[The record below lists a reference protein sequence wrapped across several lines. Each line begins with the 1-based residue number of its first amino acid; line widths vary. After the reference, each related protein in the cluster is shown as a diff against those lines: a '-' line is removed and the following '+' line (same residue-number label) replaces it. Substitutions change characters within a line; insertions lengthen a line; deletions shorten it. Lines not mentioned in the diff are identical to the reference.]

1 MKKSNY
7 SRRKFIATAA
17 IGSLGAVAAGGISP
31 FRGISPFSGITFS
44 KSGADKLA
52 ILGGTPVAPAKVWP
66 DWPYVDHEMVNRII
80 KTVRSGIWSRIQSRT
95 GTVPTFEQEY
105 AALMGTKRCVAT
117 GSGTQALSACVEAMG
132 IGAGDEV
139 ITSPYTDMGTV
150 SSILTARA
158 LPVLADLDPESYQ
171 IDPADVERK
180 ITSKTKAIM
189 PVHMMGQPCDIKS
202 IMSIAKKHK
211 LRVIEDA
218 CQAHLARFEGK
229 LLGTIGDVGCF
240 SFQTSKT
247 IACGEGG
254 VAIGDDEDLMD
265 KVFMV
270 MMNGS
275 AKITG
280 TKYRMNELEGAILLG
295 QLSGVQERFDIRNR
309 NAKYL
314 SSKLKGFPGLVPQK
328 LYPGTDSGSFY
339 LYPMSYKKEHFNN
352 ADRSKFLKA
361 MEAEGISFSP
371 YIANGLHREPWTD
384 YIMNLREYKK
394 MYSAE
399 RLNRYREQL
408 RLPKTDQVCEEMVMI
423 WASGPLLGSQ
433 SDMDDIINA
442 IMKVYENRDQLHLI

>member
-1 MKKSNY
+1 
-7 SRRKFIATAA
+7 
-17 IGSLGAVAAGGISP
+17 
-31 FRGISPFSGITFS
+31 
-44 KSGADKLA
+44 
-52 ILGGTPVAPAKVWP
+52 
-66 DWPYVDHEMVNRII
+66 
-80 KTVRSGIWSRIQSRT
+80 
-95 GTVPTFEQEY
+95 
-105 AALMGTKRCVAT
+105 
-117 GSGTQALSACVEAMG
+117 
-132 IGAGDEV
+132 
-139 ITSPYTDMGTV
+139 
-150 SSILTARA
+150 
-158 LPVLADLDPESYQ
+158 
-171 IDPADVERK
+171 
-180 ITSKTKAIM
+180 M

-202 IMSIAKKHK
+202 IMTIAKKHN

-218 CQAHLARFEGK
+218 CQAHLARYEGK

-247 IACGEGG
+247 IASGEGG
-254 VAIGDDEDLMD
+254 AAIGDDEDLMD

-295 QLSGVQERFDIRNR
+295 QLSGVQERFEIRNR

-314 SSKLKGFPGLVPQK
+314 SSRLKDFPGLVPQK

-361 MEAEGISFSP
+361 MEAEGIGFSP

-442 IMKVYENRDQLHLI
+442 IMKVYDNRDQLHLI

>member
-1 MKKSNY
+1 MKNNYY
-7 SRRKFIATAA
+7 SRRKFIATAS

-31 FRGISPFSGITFS
+31 FSGIAFT
-44 KSGADKLA
+44 KSRADKLA
-52 ILGGTPVAPAKVWP
+52 ILGGTPVAPNKVWP

-80 KTVRSGIWSRIQSRT
+80 KTVRSGIWSRIQSKT

-105 AALMGTKRCVAT
+105 AALMGAKRCVAT
-117 GSGTQALSACVEAMG
+117 GSGTQALSSCVEAMG

-171 IDPADVERK
+171 LDPADVERK
-180 ITSKTKAIM
+180 ITPKTKAIM

-202 IMSIAKKHK
+202 IMSIAKRHNIKI
-211 LRVIEDA
+211 IEDA

-229 LLGTIGDVGCF
+229 LLGTIGDMGCF

-254 VAIGDDEDLMD
+254 AVIGNDEELMGLAYT
-265 KVFMV
+265 V
-270 MMNGS
+270 MMNGG
-275 AKITG
+275 ARITG

-295 QLSGVQERFDIRNR
+295 QLSGAKERFEIRNR

-314 SSKLKGFPGLVPQK
+314 TSKLKDFPGLVPQK

-361 MEAEGISFSP
+361 IEAEGISFSS
-371 YIANGLHREPWTD
+371 YLANGLHKEPWTN
-384 YIMNLREYKK
+384 YIMNLKEYKK
-394 MYSAE
+394 MYSPE
-399 RLNRYREQL
+399 RLNKYREEL
-408 RLPKTDQVCEEMVMI
+408 KLPKTDQVCGEMVMI

-442 IMKVYENRDQLHLI
+442 VMKVYDNRDQLNQI

>member
-1 MKKSNY
+1 MKRSNY
-7 SRRKFIATAA
+7 SRRKFIATAS
-17 IGSLGAVAAGGISP
+17 IGSMGAVAAGRISP
-31 FRGISPFSGITFS
+31 FKSITFIN
-44 KSGADKLA
+44 SGAEKLA
-52 ILGGTPVAPAKVWP
+52 ILGGTPVAPNKVWP

-80 KTVRSGIWSRIQSRT
+80 KTVRSGIWSRIQSRN
-95 GTVPTFEQEY
+95 GTVPTFELEY

-117 GSGTQALSACVEAMG
+117 GSGTQALSSCVEAMG

-139 ITSPYTDMGTV
+139 ITSPYTDFGTI

-158 LPVLADLDPESYQ
+158 LPVLADLDVESYQ
-171 IDPADVERK
+171 LDPVDVQRK

-211 LRVIEDA
+211 LKVIEDA
-218 CQAHLARFEGK
+218 CQAHLAKFEGK

-240 SFQTSKT
+240 SFQTTKT

-254 VAIGDDEDLMD
+254 AVIGDDEDLMD
-265 KVFMV
+265 KVYMV

-295 QLSGVQERFDIRNR
+295 QMSGVKERFEIRNR
-309 NAKYL
+309 NAQYL
-314 SSKLKGFPGLVPQK
+314 TSKLKDFPGLVPQK

-352 ADRSKFLKA
+352 TDRSKFLKA
-361 MEAEGISFSP
+361 MQAEGISLSP
-371 YIANGLHREPWTD
+371 YLANGLHREPWTD
-384 YIMNLREYKK
+384 YIMNLREYRK

-399 RLNRYREQL
+399 RLNRYRGEL
-408 RLPKTDQVCEEMVMI
+408 NLPKTDQVCEEMVMI
-423 WASGPLLGSQ
+423 WASGPLLGNQ

-442 IMKVYENRDQLHLI
+442 VMKVYENRDQLNQI

>member
-1 MKKSNY
+1 
-7 SRRKFIATAA
+7 
-17 IGSLGAVAAGGISP
+17 
-31 FRGISPFSGITFS
+31 
-44 KSGADKLA
+44 
-52 ILGGTPVAPAKVWP
+52 
-66 DWPYVDHEMVNRII
+66 
-80 KTVRSGIWSRIQSRT
+80 
-95 GTVPTFEQEY
+95 
-105 AALMGTKRCVAT
+105 
-117 GSGTQALSACVEAMG
+117 
-132 IGAGDEV
+132 
-139 ITSPYTDMGTV
+139 
-150 SSILTARA
+150 
-158 LPVLADLDPESYQ
+158 
-171 IDPADVERK
+171 
-180 ITSKTKAIM
+180 M

-202 IMSIAKKHK
+202 IMTIAKKHN

-254 VAIGDDEDLMD
+254 AAIGDDEDLMD

-295 QLSGVQERFDIRNR
+295 QLSGVQERFEIRNR

-314 SSKLKGFPGLVPQK
+314 SSRLKDFPGLVPQK

-361 MEAEGISFSP
+361 MEAEGIGFSP

-442 IMKVYENRDQLHLI
+442 IMKVYDNRDQLHLI